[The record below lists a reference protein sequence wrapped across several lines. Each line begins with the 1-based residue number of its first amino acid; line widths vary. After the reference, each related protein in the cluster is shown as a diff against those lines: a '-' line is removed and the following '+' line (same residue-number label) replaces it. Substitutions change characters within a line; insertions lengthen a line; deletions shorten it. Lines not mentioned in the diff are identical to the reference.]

1 MKCLVL
7 VLVVACVGADAA
19 ATCSFSQDF
28 FLRHNVSADESSE
41 PGPLCGGQCCG
52 RGQEIHLRNSLR
64 RVAERRLAAT
74 TKPIKELL
82 LSTRRTLQEHL
93 IELSRQSQN
102 KTAGF
107 FQQLYRRHATRAHTP
122 LGVLYDDIRALLA
135 SGPDRDS
142 ENLGSRPPKDLAESS
157 RKFFREVF
165 PVAYQSVLKLESK
178 RFTPE
183 YDECLKA
190 AYDAVL
196 PFGDIPEQMG
206 SSLSRSLEAARVL
219 LQVLAAGAGALE
231 SSELVLSQT
240 NEECFNKLLRVAG
253 CARCKGHYARPCK
266 NFCLNVARGCIGSP
280 VAELDAPWAG
290 YVEGLERLSRPD
302 ADVALREM
310 ETQLSKAIMYALE
323 NQSILESKVRQE
335 CGTPSTFE
343 LPASSSPHLPPAR
356 REALRAPPPY
366 TELLQFAA
374 SLARNKKLFARLAD
388 RLCDEPDFQFEGND
402 QCWNGETIGE
412 YTKPLVA
419 SASLSDQKYN
429 PEMSGTPEDSKVA
442 ALGERLRQARQLLV
456 THSKTAG
463 IPAAEAFMQG
473 DEAGLEGS
481 GSGRYGDNDDT
492 YDDEGSGEEG
502 SGIEGDGVRTM
513 VGEENTHSSTPKTS
527 SAKATQPLI
536 PIVIGAALLSVRQR
550 LT

>member
-7 VLVVACVGADAA
+7 VLVVACVGAEA
-19 ATCSFSQDF
+19 ATTCARSQEF

-52 RGQEIHLRNSLR
+52 RGQEAHLRNSLR

-74 TKPIKELL
+74 TRPIKELL

-107 FQQLYRRHATRAHTP
+107 FQQLYRRHAARAHSP
-122 LGVLYDDIRALLA
+122 LSSLYEDIRTLLT
-135 SGPDRDS
+135 SSPERDS
-142 ENLGSRPPKDLAESS
+142 EELGSRPPKDLAESS

-165 PVAYQSVLKLESK
+165 PVAYQSVLKLEAK

-231 SSELVLSQT
+231 SSELVLSNT

-253 CARCKGHYARPCK
+253 CARCRGHDVRPCR
-266 NFCLNVARGCIGSP
+266 NYCLNVARGCIGSP

-290 YVEGLERLSRPD
+290 YVEGLERLTRPD

-310 ETQLSKAIMYALE
+310 EAQVSKAIMYALE
-323 NQSILESKVRQE
+323 NQGILESKVRQE
-335 CGTPSTFE
+335 CGTPTTFE
-343 LPASSSPHLPPAR
+343 LPAATAPHLTPNR
-356 REALRAPPPY
+356 RDALRAPPPY

-388 RLCDEPDFQFEGND
+388 RLCDEPDFENEGND
-402 QCWNGETIGE
+402 HCWNGESIGE
-412 YTKPLVA
+412 YIKPLVA

-463 IPAAEAFMQG
+463 IQAEAFMQG
-473 DEAGLEGS
+473 DEAGEEGS
-481 GSGRYGDNDDT
+481 GSGRNYDNDDT

-502 SGIEGDGVRTM
+502 SGLEGVGSRANI
-513 VGEENTHSSTPKTS
+513 GEETTYSSTPKT
-527 SAKATQPLI
+527 AAATASRPLVSI
-536 PIVIGAALLSVRQR
+536 ILGAIIISVRQC